1 MIEPAL
7 RDRLTTV
14 YATWLERDDFGERY
28 VEVLGPQD
36 TGVTSVRQFLEE
48 LLRLSSGPNAQ
59 IKRPAALDHPDS
71 TFMQLLTSPLVTR
84 AGPSGN
90 VESVARQALCLAAI
104 PRLLF
109 EASRY
114 QGRAEGDW
122 QDRAELPMSS
132 LGVGGPTFVRA
143 IDDPDDRADLAD
155 ALMAALKS
163 ELGQRTIRSFFTV
176 KLGGNGYRLWE
187 PESRSPAGSGSA
199 LARHVV
205 LLAPTEN

>member
-1 MIEPAL
+1 M
-7 RDRLTTV
+7 
-14 YATWLERDDFGERY
+14 
-28 VEVLGPQD
+28 
-36 TGVTSVRQFLEE
+36 
-48 LLRLSSGPNAQ
+48 
-59 IKRPAALDHPDS
+59 
-71 TFMQLLTSPLVTR
+71 VTR

-109 EASRY
+109 EASGH
-114 QGRAEGDW
+114 QDRAEGDL

-132 LGVGGPTFVRA
+132 LGVGGHAFVRA
-143 IDDPDDRADLAD
+143 IDDPDDRAGLAD

-187 PESRSPAGSGSA
+187 PESRAPEGSGSA

-205 LLAPTEN
+205 QHVSTPEPTAAGGAKWDSAARHRRPPWK